1 MSYTMSFEAGLKVQR
16 GSVSGL
22 LRHNGRDVD
31 CELDQEVR
39 HSNKDIDPDRTLYN
53 VTMVTDG
60 HGGWRECTA
69 LSEITDALDNRLTA
83 VKKTMRKDAVVLRPL
98 ILQLDP
104 VWYAEH
110 PADADRDAAASD
122 MMDWAAATFG
132 ADNII
137 YASLHNDEAS
147 PHLHLGFAPVTSD
160 GRLSQKDWFSG
171 PKALREMHQGL
182 RQHMADRGYDID
194 MKNRKP
200 GKYAK
205 RMTVDEYKDYADLQT
220 KAQELQLTQE
230 ALSQRASALMAQERA
245 LEARERALA
254 QVEADYAAQR
264 QTALEGLSKARK
276 EQLAYTAKVAAWA
289 EQHGYGKPAQQMRH
303 GSAAR
308 DERAVAA
315 QRAARPGRS
324 MADIDAAASQLTRG
338 SHDNGLSL

>member
-1 MSYTMSFEAGLKVQR
+1 MSFDASLKVQR

-69 LSEITDALDNRLTA
+69 LSEITDALDNRLA
-83 VKKTMRKDAVVLRPL
+83 NVKKTLRKDAVVLRPL

-104 VWYAEH
+104 KWYAEH
-110 PADADRDAAASD
+110 PGEADRENAVDD
-122 MMDWAAATFG
+122 MMDWAVGTFG
-132 ADNII
+132 ADNIV
-137 YASLHNDEAS
+137 YAAVHNDEAS
-147 PHLHLGFAPVTSD
+147 PHLHLGFTPVTPD

-194 MKNRKP
+194 MQNRKP

-205 RMTVDEYKDYADLQT
+205 RMSVDEYKDYADLQT
-220 KAQELQLTQE
+220 QAEDLRRTQE
-230 ALSQRASALMAQERA
+230 ALSQRAAGLTAQERA
-245 LEARERALA
+245 LEARERRLRKA
-254 QVEADYAAQR
+254 EADYTSKR
-264 QTALEGLSKARK
+264 ERALEGLEKATT
-276 EQLAYTAKVAAWA
+276 EQITYTAKVAAWA
-289 EQHGYGKPAQQMRH
+289 KQHGYGKQAQQMAN
-303 GSAAR
+303 GSMAR
-308 DERAVAA
+308 DVYAA
-315 QRAARPGRS
+315 SARQAAPPGRS
-324 MADIDAAASQLTRG
+324 MADIDAAIGQLSRD
-338 SHDNGLSL
+338 DNDTGLSL